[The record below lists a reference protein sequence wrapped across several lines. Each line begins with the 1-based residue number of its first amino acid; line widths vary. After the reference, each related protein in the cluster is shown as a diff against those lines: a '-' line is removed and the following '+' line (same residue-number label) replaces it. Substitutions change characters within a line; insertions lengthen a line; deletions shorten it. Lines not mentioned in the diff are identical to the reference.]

1 MKVSQNTK
9 DRFLHVLYARVAP
22 TRDLYDKRDLY
33 RPFNR
38 SSLSIFTTSR
48 ESSHAVT
55 DPDSIP
61 RGRRIKSGCG
71 CFAPVSLD
79 RPICTASS
87 FRSGQTRRLA
97 ASIVCRS
104 CDRSTDSLFGSPKIE
119 QLDPRAID
127 EPVAPC
133 HRSFRR
139 GDRFNYKNKSMKR
152 EKNRTAKKSFAPSV
166 LPLARTGPFVA
177 LKRVNS
183 SFYASLENTGPPTLP
198 FRHRSYARRE

>member
-1 MKVSQNTK
+1 M
-9 DRFLHVLYARVAP
+9 HVLYARVAP

-38 SSLSIFTTSR
+38 SILSIFTTSR

-61 RGRRIKSGCG
+61 RGRRIKSGRG

-104 CDRSTDSLFGSPKIE
+104 YDRSTDSLFGSPKIE
-119 QLDPRAID
+119 QLDPRAIG
-127 EPVAPC
+127 EPVVAPC

-139 GDRFNYKNKSMKR
+139 GGRFNYKNKSMKG
-152 EKNRTAKKSFAPSV
+152 EKKIVRRKNPSRRQIG